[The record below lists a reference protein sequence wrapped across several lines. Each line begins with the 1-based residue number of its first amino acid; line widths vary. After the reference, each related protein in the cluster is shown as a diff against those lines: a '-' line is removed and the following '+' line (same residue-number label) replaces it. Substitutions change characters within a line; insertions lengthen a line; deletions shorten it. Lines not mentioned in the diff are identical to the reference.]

1 MKKQSDRIKIWRE
14 KQKAE
19 GKSSIT
25 VLLSLEA
32 RTILTEEK
40 EKTGES
46 YSVIVERALRA
57 QNKKSYRLPT
67 KNNPGKTKSWRM
79 YPQVINNLSFLSP
92 LKKMRENPSHW
103 SMIWS
108 TIPASR
114 ISSWSRHW
122 KRWGG
127 VPIPISKK
135 DSLTNCFA
143 SPGDQKVAG
152 KNGFNRNL
160 TNSII
165 LIYSWF
171 SDL

>member
-67 KNNPGKTKSWRM
+67 QKQSRQDKILANVSTGYQQPVIPVPIKENAGKPKPLIDDLVH
-79 YPQVINNLSFLSP
+79 YPSVKDIELEQA
-92 LKKMRENPSHW
+92 LKKMRGGSDTNLKKGLFNKLF
-103 SMIWS
+103 
-108 TIPASR
+108 R
-114 ISSWSRHW
+114 ISRGSKSR
-122 KRWGG
+122 R
-127 VPIPISKK
+127 KK
-135 DSLTNCFA
+135 
-143 SPGDQKVAG
+143 
-152 KNGFNRNL
+152 
-160 TNSII
+160 
-165 LIYSWF
+165 WF
-171 SDL
+171 Q